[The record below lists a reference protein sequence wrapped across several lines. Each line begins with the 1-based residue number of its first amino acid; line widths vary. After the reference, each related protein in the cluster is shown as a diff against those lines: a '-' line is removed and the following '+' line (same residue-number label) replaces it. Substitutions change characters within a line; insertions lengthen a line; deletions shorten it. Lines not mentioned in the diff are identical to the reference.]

1 MLFTND
7 DDDIIFINEDS
18 NNDTFL
24 AGEMGVLNVD
34 LDKN

>member
-7 DDDIIFINEDS
+7 DIILINEDS

-24 AGEMGVLNVD
+24 AGEMGILNVD
-34 LDKN
+34 LYKY